1 VEEPDRP
8 ANPPRP
14 SPKSAT
20 RRHPESLPDPAKKHL
35 RWIRVQVNLM
45 DAALAVEVRRLL
57 FLGSS
62 CNYPKF
68 ADQPIRE
75 DSLLTGVLEPI
86 NFAYAVAKIAG
97 ITQAQAV
104 RQQYGLPWISAM
116 PTNLYGPGDNFSR
129 VAYPSECR
137 LAQGGLRVALHLE
150 AWPSPGLKLLSPW
163 Q

>member
-1 VEEPDRP
+1 
-8 ANPPRP
+8 
-14 SPKSAT
+14 
-20 RRHPESLPDPAKKHL
+20 
-35 RWIRVQVNLM
+35 M

-62 CNYPKF
+62 CIYPKF

-116 PTNLYGPGDNFSR
+116 PTNLYGPGDNFS
-129 VAYPSECR
+129 
-137 LAQGGLRVALHLE
+137 ALVTH
-150 AWPSPGLKLLSPW
+150 PW
-163 Q
+163 VVERA